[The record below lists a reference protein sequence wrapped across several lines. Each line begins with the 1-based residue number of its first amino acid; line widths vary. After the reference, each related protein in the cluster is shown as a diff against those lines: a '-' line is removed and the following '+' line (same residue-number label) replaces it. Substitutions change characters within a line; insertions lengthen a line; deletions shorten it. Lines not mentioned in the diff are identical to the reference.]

1 VRVELARQVDMAPSK
16 AVVAHLVVLL
26 VPCLLSLLPFSSL
39 ALTQDLCVANML
51 LPDTPSGYP
60 CKPKGLVSSDD
71 FYSDALAR
79 PGPVIAPF
87 NTSLASAAVKQLPGL
102 NGLGI
107 AATRVDVQP
116 GGVVPMHNHPEASEL
131 IFLLEGTLFA
141 GFISAETNK
150 AYVKSL
156 KKGDLYV
163 FPQGLLHFQF
173 NTGNTTATA
182 ISAYSNQN
190 PGLQIA
196 VYALFGNTLTVE
208 TVNKTTFVT
217 KEEVMR
223 LKDLFGQSS
232 VPS

>member
-1 VRVELARQVDMAPSK
+1 MAPSK